1 MLLCKRVL
9 KASFKIAIYLF
20 WEQNIDFL
28 GMCLYFSWSHKS
40 YQEVLKLLYLHDFL
54 QRKEIQV
61 LLCWIV
67 DVSEIN
73 EGRTKFNHIN
83 PLQLSRREIFI
94 TSLSVFLKNPTTYE
108 ELKFTNLVSEFA
120 SYLNTKRKDF
130 AVTHQMILFGIQ
142 VKFTVPR
149 LLFSDTVYLH
159 NTS

>member
-83 PLQLSRREIFI
+83 PLQLSHREIFI
-94 TSLSVFLKNPTTYE
+94 TSLSVFLKKPDHIRRIKIHESRQRICVLFKYE
-108 ELKFTNLVSEFA
+108 EQRFCGYTPNDSIWY
-120 SYLNTKRKDF
+120 S
-130 AVTHQMILFGIQ
+130 
-142 VKFTVPR
+142 
-149 LLFSDTVYLH
+149 S
-159 NTS
+159 

>member
-1 MLLCKRVL
+1 MCRKLTKEEQSSITSTPC
-9 KASFKIAIYLF
+9 SFPTEKYI
-20 WEQNIDFL
+20 
-28 GMCLYFSWSHKS
+28 
-40 YQEVLKLLYLHDFL
+40 
-54 QRKEIQV
+54 R
-61 LLCWIV
+61 
-67 DVSEIN
+67 
-73 EGRTKFNHIN
+73 
-83 PLQLSRREIFI
+83 